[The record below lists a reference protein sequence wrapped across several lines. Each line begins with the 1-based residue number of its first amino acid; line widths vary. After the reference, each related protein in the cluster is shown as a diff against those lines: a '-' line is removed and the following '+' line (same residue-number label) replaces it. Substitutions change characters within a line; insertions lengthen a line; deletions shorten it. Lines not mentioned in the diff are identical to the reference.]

1 MANESSSEPVKGLD
15 LAIKRTEVAGR
26 VIRQIETLPA
36 MPATAVQLR
45 AAACDP
51 RMDFTRIV
59 PLIEKDPGLCA
70 DLLRFANSA
79 AYGVG
84 HPVETVSEAVLYF
97 GMENLVE
104 YILASYSNRLV
115 RESFSK
121 LRHLDDYFL
130 HSEQVSV
137 ACCLLAKSANLPRHD
152 QEVCKV
158 TGLLHNI
165 GKLVLLLASQQWGG
179 PLMGT
184 PWGERQAMITAEEQ
198 LYGLS
203 HCDVGALLCQKWLFP
218 ESLLNGIRHHHHPM
232 PNGRLVPLAAYVYLG
247 ELLVIDDLPMRIIT
261 RDFTP
266 TLLDELKLSE
276 DKLALSRKTLVSAK
290 KAGL

>member
-1 MANESSSEPVKGLD
+1 MANELSSEPGKGLD
-15 LAIKRTEVAGR
+15 RAVKRAEVAGR

-45 AAACDP
+45 EAARNPC
-51 RMDFTRIV
+51 MDFTRIV

-115 RESFSK
+115 RESFSRLK
-121 LRHLDDYFL
+121 HLDDYFV

-137 ACCLLAKSANLPRHD
+137 ACCLLAKSADLPRHD

-184 PWGERQAMITAEEQ
+184 PWGDRQAMITAEEQ

-232 PNGRLVPLAAYVYLG
+232 PNGHLVPLAAYVYLG